1 MYYLI
6 ETSKKYPHQNKKT
19 LIGKSLR
26 DYPNA
31 YSEWSHKDNLLNKAC
46 ISCSYKTKTYGGKI
60 AIINCLNGDTVT
72 LELKHV
78 PNPKEKKPTISIHVK
93 DKVKNTTKKEEP
105 KAIKQKKSVAKK
117 VETPKVEVKVKAK
130 NTKTVKNEK
139 IAKKENVLKKE
150 QIKKQ
155 PKEVKTLKTS
165 KEAST
170 AKKKVSK

>member
-93 DKVKNTTKKEEP
+93 DKVKNTTKTYKYTKDDPIAFLDQLHQNDQNKGFYRKGWNDRKISTDYEQLTFKVLQDGLFEHEND
-105 KAIKQKKSVAKK
+105 KVIK
-117 VETPKVEVKVKAK
+117 TI
-130 NTKTVKNEK
+130 K
-139 IAKKENVLKKE
+139 IDYYPI
-150 QIKKQ
+150 Q
-155 PKEVKTLKTS
+155 
-165 KEAST
+165 
-170 AKKKVSK
+170 